1 MASIRFRNQELLI
14 RLPALLAV
22 LGVASLTASAGIWQL
37 SRAEQKRALQ
47 RDYESRQALPVVAF
61 SLGPAAQSTPRAFSA
76 VTVHGKWARD
86 MTVFEDNQIFEGRP
100 GFRVYTP
107 LCGPEQRRCVLVERG
122 WVALSGERA
131 SLPAVETPS
140 DEVTI
145 EALVDTP
152 SPRFI
157 ELDAQVQQGKL
168 WQNVTVERFR
178 AASGLV
184 LMPFMLRQRSV
195 APDGLNRFRPA
206 PDFGVAKHESYALQW
221 FSFTLL
227 TLVLSISAG
236 FRKRDT

>member
-1 MASIRFRNQELLI
+1 MVSIRFRNQELLI
-14 RLPALLAV
+14 RVPALAAALIV
-22 LGVASLTASAGIWQL
+22 ISFTASAGFWQL

-47 RDYESRQALPVVAF
+47 RDYESRQAMPAVMMSLVAAERRTPQAF
-61 SLGPAAQSTPRAFSA
+61 SV
-76 VTVHGKWARD
+76 VTVHGKWVGD

-107 LCGPEQRRCVLVERG
+107 LCGPAQRLCVLVERG
-122 WVALSGERA
+122 WVALSGERTR
-131 SLPAVETPS
+131 LPVVDTPS

-145 EALVDTP
+145 DALVDKP

-157 ELDAQVQQGKL
+157 ELGAQVQQGKL

-178 AASGLV
+178 AASGLA

-195 APDGLNRFRPA
+195 AQDGLNRFRPA

-221 FSFTLL
+221 FSFSLL
-227 TLVLSISAG
+227 TLILSISAG